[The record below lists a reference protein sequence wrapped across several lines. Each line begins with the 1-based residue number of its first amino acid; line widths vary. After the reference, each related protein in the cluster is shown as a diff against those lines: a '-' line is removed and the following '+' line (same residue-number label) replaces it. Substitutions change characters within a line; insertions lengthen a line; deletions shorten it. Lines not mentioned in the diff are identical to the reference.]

1 MDASAFV
8 AKWLEENE
16 WAQNQV
22 HEAHKP
28 MLQAAATAGARYVH
42 SAGEAFGMS
51 LAAAK
56 MVVGNT
62 FKAKVDNF
70 NQKKDEILLAE
81 YELPFVGPV
90 VGQTITQKV
99 AQGANG
105 VFTGIVDVF
114 PYDSNPTRC
123 QGNFTNGYNA
133 GERFYMR
140 IFDADT
146 RAAFDILNAEDQEEV
161 IDDVADLLKL
171 PFGASYSC
179 YWGFSTIL
187 INEDPM
193 ADGVLTEEEELEQL
207 IMINNDYLTNVVFN
221 LGYIY

>member
-1 MDASAFV
+1 
-8 AKWLEENE
+8 
-16 WAQNQV
+16 
-22 HEAHKP
+22 
-28 MLQAAATAGARYVH
+28 
-42 SAGEAFGMS
+42 
-51 LAAAK
+51 
-56 MVVGNT
+56 
-62 FKAKVDNF
+62 
-70 NQKKDEILLAE
+70 
-81 YELPFVGPV
+81 
-90 VGQTITQKV
+90 
-99 AQGANG
+99 
-105 VFTGIVDVF
+105 
-114 PYDSNPTRC
+114 
-123 QGNFTNGYNA
+123 
-133 GERFYMR
+133 MR

-207 IMINNDYLTNVVFN
+207 IMINNEYFTNIVFN